1 MANAAELIAR
11 RLYQAGIRKAYGIPG
26 GEVLTMLKAL
36 DETGIEFILA
46 KHENAAG
53 FMAEGGYH
61 ASGVPGVLLATVG
74 PGVANAVNFIT
85 NALQD
90 KVPVIYLTGRVD
102 RKEAVTYTHQVFD
115 HAALLKPVTKATL
128 EITDGAVEEIIDKA
142 IAIAIDDPPGPVH
155 VDIPISLA
163 ASEQPERSVKNRVA
177 AVKGIASGETFEQA
191 RQWLA
196 TAKKPIVIAGVE
208 VLYQQAENEVAA
220 FCNEFNIPLITTYKG
235 KGILSEDHHLS
246 LGGAGLSPKA
256 NRIILPFM
264 QQADMVILAG
274 YDPIEMRSEWRNPW
288 PQQCRIIEF
297 SAQPNTHYMHQ
308 ADLSFICDIG
318 ASIHDLGSERSGHQ
332 ESWIDGEVN
341 ETRQALGKSFRPD
354 SHWGPAQ
361 LISLAREILPRDTVI
376 SADTGAHRILLSQM
390 WTCYNPR
397 SMMQSTALCTMGCAL
412 PMAIGY
418 KLQQPDVPVVAF
430 TGDAGLEM
438 VLGDLATLRDCQL
451 PIIVIVFVD
460 TSLALIE
467 LKQRNMEYK
476 NLGVDSAAETDFVQ
490 IARGFDLNAS
500 WVDDAQGFSEALS
513 GALSSPRPT
522 LLACRIGKKS
532 YDEKF

>member
-1 MANAAELIAR
+1 
-11 RLYQAGIRKAYGIPG
+11 
-26 GEVLTMLKAL
+26 LTMMKAL

-85 NALQD
+85 NAFQD

-128 EITDGAVEEIIDKA
+128 EITDGAVDEIIDKA
-142 IAIAIDDPPGPVH
+142 IAIAIDEPPGPVH

-177 AVKGIASGETFEQA
+177 AAKGKASGESFEQA

-208 VLYQQAENEVAA
+208 VLYQRAENEVAA
-220 FCNEFNIPLITTYKG
+220 FCDEFNIPLITTYKG
-235 KGILSEDHHLS
+235 KGILPEDHHLS

-274 YDPIEMRSEWRNPW
+274 YDPIEMR
-288 PQQCRIIEF
+288 
-297 SAQPNTHYMHQ
+297 
-308 ADLSFICDIG
+308 
-318 ASIHDLGSERSGHQ
+318 
-332 ESWIDGEVN
+332 
-341 ETRQALGKSFRPD
+341 
-354 SHWGPAQ
+354 
-361 LISLAREILPRDTVI
+361 
-376 SADTGAHRILLSQM
+376 
-390 WTCYNPR
+390 
-397 SMMQSTALCTMGCAL
+397 
-412 PMAIGY
+412 
-418 KLQQPDVPVVAF
+418 
-430 TGDAGLEM
+430 
-438 VLGDLATLRDCQL
+438 
-451 PIIVIVFVD
+451 
-460 TSLALIE
+460 
-467 LKQRNMEYK
+467 
-476 NLGVDSAAETDFVQ
+476 
-490 IARGFDLNAS
+490 
-500 WVDDAQGFSEALS
+500 
-513 GALSSPRPT
+513 
-522 LLACRIGKKS
+522 
-532 YDEKF
+532 